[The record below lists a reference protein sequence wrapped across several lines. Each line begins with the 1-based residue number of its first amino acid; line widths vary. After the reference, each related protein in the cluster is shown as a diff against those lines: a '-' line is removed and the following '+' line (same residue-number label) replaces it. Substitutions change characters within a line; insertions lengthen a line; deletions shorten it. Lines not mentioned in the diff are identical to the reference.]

1 MLYTIER
8 KITVL
13 EFLFN
18 QPVASYFF
26 NKRLQH
32 SRFLVDIAKLSR
44 RLFLQEQLD
53 TPDSIFM
60 EHICNYNNIK
70 YNVNLAKVAF
80 STICWDKKLINVEMP
95 YEIILFP
102 LFWFCKICY

>member
-1 MLYTIER
+1 MVPIMHCHFKIVALKMLYTIER
-8 KITVL
+8 KISVL

-80 STICWDKKLINVEMP
+80 STIC
-95 YEIILFP
+95 
-102 LFWFCKICY
+102 

>member
-1 MLYTIER
+1 MVPIMHCHFKIGALKMLYTIER

-44 RLFLQEQLD
+44 RPFLQEQLD

-80 STICWDKKLINVEMP
+80 PTIC
-95 YEIILFP
+95 
-102 LFWFCKICY
+102 

>member
-26 NKRLQH
+26 NKRLRH